1 MDVAV
6 NRRAFLPMLLV
17 GLAYYVGAWLSVHYT
32 ITPEGIAILWLP
44 NAILLPAF
52 LMLPYRQWPLLAL
65 AALLAEIA
73 ADLPSFPLWAALAF
87 GLVNLFEV
95 SLAAI
100 LIRQL
105 VRTRF
110 GFDRM
115 RNGAYFLVFGPL
127 LASALAALAGAGV
140 YLLLGRADTGYM
152 TLWLLWWLGDALGL
166 LLLTPF
172 IVEAWRWLERGMPRV
187 RWPVMIEWL
196 LLLGL
201 VLALGLNVF
210 EQAGP
215 SGKEFL
221 FRPVLLVPLGI
232 LAALRLGILGAMATV
247 MLIAALAVWHL
258 VRGIHPYA
266 TSMPQQAVWLTQE
279 YLALIALVT
288 VGLAILLREI
298 ADQRETLKEKERAL
312 AGYNEVLEERVRRRT
327 RALEQANWALRQA
340 NEQLATMAATDE
352 LTGIANRR
360 HLHSEAQRELARLG
374 QDGETASAIM
384 VDLDR
389 FKAINDQYGHEAGDQ
404 VLRSV
409 LEPMSQC
416 MRPWDLVGRIG
427 GEEFLILLSDVDQAG
442 AAGIA
447 ERIREAIEVLDI
459 ESHGR
464 HISITASFGIAQWD
478 GQCGL
483 DELIRHADEA
493 LYRAKRSGRNRVECH

>member
-6 NRRAFLPMLLV
+6 NPRAFLPMLLV

-52 LMLPYRQWPLLAL
+52 LLLPYRQWPLLAL
-65 AALLAEIA
+65 AALVAEIS
-73 ADLPSFPLWAALAF
+73 ADVPSFPLWAALAF

-115 RNGAYFLVFGPL
+115 RNGAYFLLFGPL
-127 LASALAALAGAGV
+127 LASALAALAGASV
-140 YLLLGRADTGYM
+140 YLVLGRADTGYM
-152 TLWLLWWLGDALGL
+152 TLWLLWWFGDALGL
-166 LLLTPF
+166 LLLTPL
-172 IVEAWRWLERGMPRV
+172 IVEAWRWLERGMPRL
-187 RWPVMIEWL
+187 RWQVMIEWL

-210 EQAGP
+210 EQGAP
-215 SGKEFL
+215 LSKEFL
-221 FRPVLLVPLGI
+221 FRPVMLVPLAI
-232 LAALRLGILGAMATV
+232 LAALRLGILGATATV

-258 VRGIHPYA
+258 VQGIHPYV
-266 TSMPQQAVWLTQE
+266 TSMPLHAVWLTQE
-279 YLALIALVT
+279 FLAVIALVS

-312 AGYNEVLEERVRRRT
+312 AAYNEVLEERVRRRT
-327 RALEQANWALRQA
+327 LALEEANRSLRHA
-340 NEQLATMAATDE
+340 NKQLTTMAATDE
-352 LTGIANRR
+352 LTGVANRR
-360 HLHSEAQRELARLG
+360 HLRSEAQRELARLG

-416 MRPWDLVGRIG
+416 MRPRDLVGRIG
-427 GEEFLILLSDVDQAG
+427 GEEFLILLTGVDQAA

-447 ERIREAIEVLDI
+447 ERIREAIEVLDV

-464 HISITASFGIAQWD
+464 HIPVTASFGIAQWD

-483 DELIRHADEA
+483 DELIRRADEA
-493 LYRAKRSGRNRVECH
+493 LYRAKRSGRNRVECQ